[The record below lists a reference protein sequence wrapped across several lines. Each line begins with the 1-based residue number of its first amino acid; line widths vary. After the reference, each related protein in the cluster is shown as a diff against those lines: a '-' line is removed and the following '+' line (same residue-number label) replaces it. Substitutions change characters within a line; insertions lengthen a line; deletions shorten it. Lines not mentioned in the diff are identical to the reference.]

1 MQNKLK
7 LTLLLLSTKKILF
20 CKDTFILLCFLL
32 GAGVLS
38 VWLEQ
43 DLNIDFQGYHYYN
56 GFAFLNNRLG
66 FDIAPAQIG
75 TYYNPLLDAVLYIL
89 DNTFSK
95 NPFLFIMG
103 LPAGLA
109 LFIVYKIADLFFND
123 KKALWISLSLLI
135 ALTGF
140 AFFRQIGTCTHE
152 ITLAC
157 FVLGALYILLKTPIK
172 PVWYFIAGALLGAAA
187 GLKLTAAL
195 YCISTGLT
203 VLLFYKTFEKPKTFI
218 GLFILGGLT
227 GFLTTNGFWM
237 WMLWKNFQ
245 NPFFPFWNKIFKSPY
260 FYDVNYVDRLHLS
273 YDIKKLLFLPFWIFY
288 GNIYSHKSSNYSS
301 LTSNLTFSD
310 ARWMIGYI
318 LLIVFAFR
326 WLLSKNFRKSI
337 SDRNFLFLTTF
348 MFISYTIWL
357 LISQNIRFTIPV
369 EMLFGIVF
377 IKILSSCSFPKTL
390 FKQAL
395 AGIFIVIC
403 FYVLISTPLFSQK
416 WGYYHRFSF
425 SQNAVFPKNALIL
438 TGGGQTSYLAA
449 KLAER
454 TNARIISKFFVK
466 NDPLRYS
473 DFADVKKFQKEMKE
487 ILDNNF
493 FPIVIILD
501 MPKEQHIEME
511 GNMCFSMKNEEIDAL
526 FYMCSKP
533 RIMKDLFWR

>member
-7 LTLLLLSTKKILF
+7 LTLLLLSTKKIFF
-20 CKDTFILLCFLL
+20 CKDTLILLCFLL

-288 GNIYSHKSSNYSS
+288 NINESNDNS
-301 LTSNLTFSD
+301 LLTTNITFSD

-326 WLLSKNFRKSI
+326 WLLSKNFRKSL

-348 MFISYTIWL
+348 MFISYAIWL
-357 LISQNIRFTIPV
+357 LISQHIHHTVPV

-377 IKILSSCSFPKTL
+377 IKILSSYSFPKIL
-390 FKQAL
+390 LKKAL
-395 AGIFIVIC
+395 SGSFIVIC
-403 FYVLISTPLFSQK
+403 FYILISTPLFSERF
-416 WGYYHRFSF
+416 GYYYRFSF
-425 SQNAVFPKNALIL
+425 PQNAVFPKNALIL
-438 TGGGQTSYLAA
+438 TGGALVSHLAS
-449 KLAER
+449 KLAEH
-454 TNARIISKFFVK
+454 TNARIINKLFSKNPSLK
-466 NDPLRYS
+466 YS
-473 DFADVKKFQKEMKE
+473 DFTDTTKFKKEINE

-493 FPIVIILD
+493 LPEIIILNLF
-501 MPKEQHIEME
+501 KETHIEIE
-511 GNMCFSMKNEEIDAL
+511 GNVCISMKNDAYNT
-526 FYMCSKP
+526 FIYICSKP